1 MNVIGSRAGGWWKDP
16 DAAVRDFVGEL
27 RGFAE
32 RSGED
37 VRVIFDRRPPGM
49 RAGWQGSVGVGFA
62 PSRGRNAA
70 DHELV
75 RLVEADP
82 DPSSLVVVT
91 SDRELAER
99 VRELGAT
106 VEPAKR
112 FGERVGRT

>member
-16 DAAVRDFVGEL
+16 DAAVRGFVEEL
-27 RGFAE
+27 RGFTE
-32 RSGED
+32 RSGD
-37 VRVIFDRRPPGM
+37 DLTVIFDRRPRGM
-49 RAGWQGSVGVGFA
+49 RAGRQGSVAVGFA
-62 PSRGRNAA
+62 RSRGRNAA
-70 DHELV
+70 DDQIV

-91 SDRELAER
+91 SDRELADR

-112 FGERVGRT
+112 FAERVGRT